1 MRPAFGAGF
10 QAGVMSLFS
19 RKRKDSRGTAPDAAE
34 SREAG
39 RTPMQTLRAHHVSAA
54 ARHSSLDRQKARE
67 SANSLAIPKEHEPKP
82 EPETAQEAASA
93 EVGAAAAAVAA
104 PRPSFWQR
112 RFPDTDWGLFRIRL
126 VFGFF
131 FLVFVALWGRAWY
144 LQMIEGPQ
152 LAQKARRQHITAE
165 IVTGKRGMIH
175 DRDGQV
181 LARSVEALSVYANP
195 SSVKDPLAT
204 ANTLGPLIGVAPQ
217 KLYDQLSGSKKQFV
231 WLKRKVDDYTAAAVR
246 EAGLAGVGLSK
257 EYERVYPFKHMA
269 GQLLGFV
276 GFDDKG
282 LEGLERALDEQLAS
296 ESKREIVQ
304 RDAQGRRFYL
314 RKEGEEDPKGEDV
327 TLTIDVQMQFFAEEA
342 IARAVKEQ
350 RARWGG
356 ALVVHVPSGEIMAW
370 AQYPFFNP
378 NNFRNSRPEIYRNR
392 LAQDALEPG
401 STFKPLVLAAAMQE
415 RQVARN
421 TLINCEQG
429 RWKTKYTTLRDT
441 SSRDVIP
448 VHKVIRYSSNIGMAK
463 IGLMM
468 GNQTFYKY
476 LREMGFG
483 ETSHLPVPDIRGL
496 VRKPKDWTE
505 VDHMS
510 ISFGQGISV
519 TGIQMAQAYLT
530 LLNNGIR
537 KDLVLVKD
545 MKGMSVKGK
554 SASQEDRSSAE
565 KSGKKQ
571 LFSESVARDIRRM
584 MREVVEEKDGTGR
597 RAAIEGVSVAG
608 KTGTAQKADARTGA
622 YGSKRLASFVGF
634 LPVDKPEYLIL
645 VFIDEP
651 QETQYGG
658 VIAAPVFKEIA
669 ERTLAYSGTLRKNG
683 TRPNSSTS
691 ETLMVHEGK
700 NAMGRGF
707 RTGDLESPFARKN
720 AGKEQKTATELAE
733 LKKREFSA
741 PDALKLPGHL
751 AKASATVPDVTGK
764 TLRNAV
770 ELFARAGV
778 VPELKGDGKRVVRQ
792 TPAPGSPWPKADE
805 PGKEKPTECILW
817 LSEL

>member
-1 MRPAFGAGF
+1 
-10 QAGVMSLFS
+10 
-19 RKRKDSRGTAPDAAE
+19 
-34 SREAG
+34 
-39 RTPMQTLRAHHVSAA
+39 
-54 ARHSSLDRQKARE
+54 
-67 SANSLAIPKEHEPKP
+67 
-82 EPETAQEAASA
+82 
-93 EVGAAAAAVAA
+93 
-104 PRPSFWQR
+104 
-112 RFPDTDWGLFRIRL
+112 
-126 VFGFF
+126 
-131 FLVFVALWGRAWY
+131 
-144 LQMIEGPQ
+144 
-152 LAQKARRQHITAE
+152 
-165 IVTGKRGMIH
+165 
-175 DRDGQV
+175 
-181 LARSVEALSVYANP
+181 
-195 SSVKDPLAT
+195 
-204 ANTLGPLIGVAPQ
+204 
-217 KLYDQLSGSKKQFV
+217 
-231 WLKRKVDDYTAAAVR
+231 
-246 EAGLAGVGLSK
+246 
-257 EYERVYPFKHMA
+257 
-269 GQLLGFV
+269 
-276 GFDDKG
+276 
-282 LEGLERALDEQLAS
+282 
-296 ESKREIVQ
+296 
-304 RDAQGRRFYL
+304 
-314 RKEGEEDPKGEDV
+314 
-327 TLTIDVQMQFFAEEA
+327 MQFFAEEA

-350 RARWGG
+350 NARWGG
-356 ALVVHVPSGEIMAW
+356 ALVVHVPTGEIMAW

-378 NNFRNSRPEIYRNR
+378 NNYRNSRPEIYRNR

-421 TLINCEQG
+421 TLINCEHG

-441 SSRDVIP
+441 SSKDVIP

-483 ETSHLPVPDIRGL
+483 ESTHLPVSDIRGL
-496 VRKPKDWTE
+496 LRKPKDWTE

-545 MKGMSVKGK
+545 TRGMSVNDRNAEP
-554 SASQEDRSSAE
+554 SAAE
-565 KSGKKQ
+565 KSGRKQ
-571 LFSESVARDIRRM
+571 IFSENVTKDIRRM

-608 KTGTAQKADARTGA
+608 KTGTAQKADSRTGA

-634 LPVDKPEYLIL
+634 LPVENPVYLIL

-669 ERTLAYSGTLRKNG
+669 ERTLAYSGILKKNG
-683 TRPNSSTS
+683 GKNGSSAP
-691 ETLMVHEGK
+691 ETLMVQDDRGHV
-700 NAMGRGF
+700 GRGF
-707 RTGDLESPFARKN
+707 RTGELESPFVKKD
-720 AGKEQKTATELAE
+720 AGKEQKKTATELAE
-733 LKKREFSA
+733 LKKRQFSA

-778 VPELKGDGKRVVRQ
+778 VPELKGNGKRVVKQ
-792 TPAPGSPWPKADE
+792 TPAPGSPWPTVDN
-805 PGKEKPTECILW
+805 PGEEKLTECILW